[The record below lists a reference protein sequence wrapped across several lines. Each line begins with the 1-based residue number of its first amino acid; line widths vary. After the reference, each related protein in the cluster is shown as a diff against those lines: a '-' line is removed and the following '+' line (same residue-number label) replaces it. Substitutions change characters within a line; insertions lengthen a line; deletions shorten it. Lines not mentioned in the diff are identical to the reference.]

1 MEGRADGSV
10 VMRNRPT
17 ADELGQEFAALKQA
31 HDLARTAATFALE
44 QHQVAFADPKLMTR
58 LMGTAEPFK
67 NEVADN
73 LLQAFVVAKFKGDE
87 FEQAMTKVRKQ
98 AWKWYRVVL

>member
-1 MEGRADGSV
+1 
-10 VMRNRPT
+10 MRNRPT
-17 ADELGQEFAALKQA
+17 ADELAQEFAELEKAYALANTEAK
-31 HDLARTAATFALE
+31 HALE
-44 QHQVAFADPKLMTR
+44 QHAAAAINPKLITTFK
-58 LMGTAEPFK
+58 GTPEPFK

>member
-1 MEGRADGSV
+1 MS
-10 VMRNRPT
+10 NRPT

-31 HDLARTAATFALE
+31 HDLARTAATFAFE
-44 QHQVAFADPKLMTR
+44 QHKVAFADPKLMTSFN
-58 LMGTAEPFK
+58 GGPFT

-73 LLQAFVVAKFKGDE
+73 LLQAWVVAKSKGDE

-98 AWKWYRVVL
+98 AWKWYRVAL

>member
-1 MEGRADGSV
+1 MI
-10 VMRNRPT
+10 
-17 ADELGQEFAALKQA
+17 
-31 HDLARTAATFALE
+31 
-44 QHQVAFADPKLMTR
+44 KLSEILTEIGE
-58 LMGTAEPFK
+58 GTAEPFK

-98 AWKWYRVVL
+98 AWKWYGVAL

>member
-1 MEGRADGSV
+1 
-10 VMRNRPT
+10 MRNRPT
-17 ADELGQEFAALKQA
+17 ADELTQEFAALKQA
-31 HDLARTAATFALE
+31 HDLARTAAAFAFE
-44 QHQVAFADPKLMTR
+44 QHQVAFADPKLMISFN
-58 LMGTAEPFK
+58 GGPFT